1 MTHRFMYPKVDPA
14 PDSAPE
20 TGPDGPAGSADTHND
35 TVGGPSSH
43 PPEEQERPVP
53 ETGRA
58 APRGS
63 DRSPA
68 TPAPPEGTDARR

>member
-20 TGPDGPAGSADTHND
+20 TGPGGPAGSADTHND
-35 TVGGPSSH
+35 IVSGPPSG
-43 PPEEQERPVP
+43 PPDEQERPVP

-58 APRGS
+58 APLGS

-68 TPAPPEGTDARR
+68 PTARSEDADARR